1 MPYNNFMPTTGGLG
15 MVPFL
20 GSGARPDAIR
30 MKGKQNWPLPPEPQ
44 GNPFAP
50 AGAAETGGTQFD
62 PTAAIQGLG
71 GITGDDLGGLAG
83 TLGGGGGGLRKK
95 AGGMMGQMAGK
106 AIGNAIMPGLGGMIG
121 GGLGGSLGG
130 K

>member
-20 GSGARPDAIR
+20 GSGARPTHR
-30 MKGKQNWPLPPEPQ
+30 VPQEPQ

-50 AGAAETGGTQFD
+50 AGADETGGTQFD

-71 GITGDDLGGLAG
+71 GVTGGDLEGLAG

-95 AGGMMGQMAGK
+95 AGGMMGKMAGK

>member
-1 MPYNNFMPTTGGLG
+1 MPYNNFMPITGGATG
-15 MVPFL
+15 GRGFIPGL
-20 GSGARPDAIR
+20 GS
-30 MKGKQNWPLPPEPQ
+30 PPTHRVPQEPQ

-95 AGGMMGQMAGK
+95 AGGMMGNLAGK